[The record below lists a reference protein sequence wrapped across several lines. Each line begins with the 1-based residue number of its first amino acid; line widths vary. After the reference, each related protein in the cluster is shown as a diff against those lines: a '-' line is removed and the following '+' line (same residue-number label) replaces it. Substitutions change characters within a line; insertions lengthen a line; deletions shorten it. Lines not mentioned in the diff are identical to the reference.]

1 MNLETDRSVE
11 GKSVQR
17 ERQKK
22 REREKEKRNGKKKIT
37 DDRLFDAENKYSYTE
52 DGERERERDRE
63 IQRKEM
69 HANLPEEVGT
79 DIVAYD
85 DSKYLRS
92 TPLCTHQ

>member
-1 MNLETDRSVE
+1 MF
-11 GKSVQR
+11 R
-17 ERQKK
+17 EKNRK
-22 REREKEKRNGKKKIT
+22 REKERKRKETEKKKIT